1 MNWKWKTFFIIIT
14 LLIYLSLYYV
24 SMKYLSDLYWF
35 EWTRRHRYVWTWVFA
50 IGFILGNRI
59 FISFSITVGNLAGVI
74 IGQYLGD
81 RIQAYT
87 IISFTQPSRNR
98 DLAVYTLFLCRHWRH
113 CREALE
119 KESACL
125 MRWENNG
132 LTVIRNEKSS

>member
-1 MNWKWKTFFIIIT
+1 MGTNMNWRWKTFFIIIT

-24 SMKYLSDLYWF
+24 SIKYLSDLYWL

-74 IGQYLGD
+74 IGQHLGD

-87 IISFTQPSRNR
+87 ISQIVPGMDAET
-98 DLAVYTLFLCRHWRH
+98 VYHLHDHPGIEIWLCTLFFFVVIGVIAEKLWRRKVH
-113 CREALE
+113 
-119 KESACL
+119 
-125 MRWENNG
+125 
-132 LTVIRNEKSS
+132 V